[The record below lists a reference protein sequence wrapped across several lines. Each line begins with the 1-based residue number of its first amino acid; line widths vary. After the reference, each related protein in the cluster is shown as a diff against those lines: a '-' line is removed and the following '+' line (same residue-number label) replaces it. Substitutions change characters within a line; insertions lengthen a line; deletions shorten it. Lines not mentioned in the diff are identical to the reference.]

1 MAGEG
6 WHFAPESRLMERGQ
20 SRVRTAMIS
29 GLVLVAAGLLLV
41 FKGVNYTQEQ
51 SVLKIGEFEAKM
63 QQQRRVPEWIGGVAL
78 GAGLVLVVVAISRRG
93 K

>member
-1 MAGEG
+1 
-6 WHFAPESRLMERGQ
+6 
-20 SRVRTAMIS
+20 MIS
-29 GLVLVAAGLLLV
+29 GLVLIAAGLYLV
-41 FKGVNYTQEQ
+41 FKGVTYTQEQ

-78 GAGLVLVVVAISRRG
+78 GAGVVLVVVGIRRRG

>member
-1 MAGEG
+1 M
-6 WHFAPESRLMERGQ
+6 
-20 SRVRTAMIS
+20 RTALIS
-29 GLVLVAAGLLLV
+29 GLVLLAAGLYLV
-41 FKGVNYTQEQ
+41 FRGVTYTQEQ

-78 GAGLVLVVVAISRRG
+78 GAGAVLVVVAFTRRR